1 MASRRR
7 VSRRSRTRSNPPRVL
22 VAYEAAEREPTRRNR
37 EWMTFV
43 IVGAGPTG
51 VELAGALAE
60 ISRRVL
66 ARDFRKIDP
75 AARIVLIEADRTC
88 CPR

>member
-1 MASRRR
+1 
-7 VSRRSRTRSNPPRVL
+7 
-22 VAYEAAEREPTRRNR
+22 
-37 EWMTFV
+37 V

-66 ARDFRKIDP
+66 ARDFRRIDQG
-75 AARIVLIEADRTC
+75 AQGSS
-88 CPR
+88 